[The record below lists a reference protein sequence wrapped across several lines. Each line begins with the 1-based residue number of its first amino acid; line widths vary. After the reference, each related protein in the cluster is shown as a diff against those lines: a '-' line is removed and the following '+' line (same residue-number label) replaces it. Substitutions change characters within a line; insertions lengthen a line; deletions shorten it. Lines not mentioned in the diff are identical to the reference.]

1 MDQGRQAGQ
10 RSAELPFGARLLRGQ
25 KWASGCLKPEHSIPK
40 RDSQGTTGPV
50 PLPEVHR
57 KRPNPSCQPAS
68 ILTSLKFGVFLGFG
82 VWVLGSCGSRLVLL
96 RMALRLLITSHV
108 RRYAKCA
115 GADCRRSDDR
125 SLHRRDRVAGRPEPI
140 RIKCQC
146 RGLPN
151 WKSQLSCFLRL
162 ERFLSS
168 KKEDKN
174 GPTPRL
180 WPRCR

>member
-1 MDQGRQAGQ
+1 MNQCWRARQ
-10 RSAELPFGARLLRGQ
+10 RSPELPFGAPFSRDR
-25 KWASGCLKPEHSIPK
+25 SGRSACLKPEHCIPK
-40 RDSQGTTGPV
+40 RDSPGTKDPV
-50 PLPEVHR
+50 PLPEVHP
-57 KRPNPSCQPAS
+57 KRPNPSCQSAS

-82 VWVLGSCGSRLVLL
+82 VWVLGSCRSRPVLL

-140 RIKCQC
+140 RIRCQC

-151 WKSQLSCFLRL
+151 WKSQLRCFSWL